1 MARFF
6 TIAFYVAAVVLSVS
20 TAGLVV
26 ESMYGDYSIFFAALT
41 GITFLLASNWALFYI
56 FIFMW
61 QIAENLDA

>member
-6 TIAFYVAAVVLSVS
+6 TIAFYVAALILSIS
-20 TAGLVV
+20 TAGLIV
-26 ESMYGDYSIFFAALT
+26 ENMYGDYGMLFAALT
-41 GITFLLASNWALFYI
+41 GVTFLLASNWALFYI